1 MAAHSM
7 SSDLS
12 PSHRSSRRDGKR
24 SVGVDMG
31 VGIIGK
37 VLSIVGT
44 ASRIVMALQK
54 RPLRRR
60 EK

>member
-1 MAAHSM
+1 MTAHSM
-7 SSDLS
+7 GSVLS
-12 PSHRSSRRDGKR
+12 PSHRSSRGDGKR
-24 SVGVDMG
+24 SVGLDMG
-31 VGIIGK
+31 VGIIEK
-37 VLSIVGT
+37 FLSIVGT